1 MLVVDAFFSR
11 GGAKLMGDTTDAY
24 KSTFSPRYVI
34 FMFHPISQPMIDGI
48 GFPFDVVNFCSITKD
63 DIRMTESLETD

>member
-34 FMFHPISQPMIDGI
+34 FMFHPISQPMIDGN
-48 GFPFDVVNFCSITKD
+48 GRKLFVCVYTRD
-63 DIRMTESLETD
+63 RLSL